1 MLSFSL
7 LLACSPGAIGLG
19 GGGDTADVPDDSPP
33 PDEEDEENVGAVCE
47 ELEILHDGP
56 DVPSV
61 GDTWSLVLKCD
72 GVPLTGAV
80 RFFFV
85 PADFVTW
92 DGHRV
97 TFQYAG
103 DAVLT
108 GQAGTRRTTL
118 DVSVTP

>member
-1 MLSFSL
+1 MLL
-7 LLACSPGAIGLG
+7 AYILACSTGSIAFETEDDTAVDTTP
-19 GGGDTADVPDDSPP
+19 GGDSQ
-33 PDEEDEENVGAVCE
+33 EDENVGASCE
-47 ELEILHDGP
+47 ELEILHDGA

-61 GDTWSLVLKCD
+61 GDTWQLVLKCD

-80 RFFFV
+80 RFFFD
-85 PADFVTW
+85 PSDFVTW

-103 DAVLT
+103 AAVLT

-118 DVSVTP
+118 DVTVTP

>member
-1 MLSFSL
+1 MLL
-7 LLACSPGAIGLG
+7 ACLLACSTGSIAFET
-19 GGGDTADVPDDSPP
+19 GGDTSASDTS
-33 PDEEDEENVGAVCE
+33 PDEDTQDEENVGASCE
-47 ELEILHDGP
+47 ELEILHDGA

-61 GDTWSLVLKCD
+61 GDTWQLVLKCD

-80 RFFFV
+80 RFFFE
-85 PADFVTW
+85 PADFVIW

-97 TFQYAG
+97 TFEYAG

-118 DVSVTP
+118 DVTVTP